1 MYKITRQIAEMIGRF
16 EYAPNEWLD
25 PFACEQEDGTFLVG
39 KNVIQRLKDHPKVK
53 LVNWDE
59 VQVVDEFNN
68 KQKDFGI

>member
-1 MYKITRQIAEMIGRF
+1 MYKITRQIAELIGRF
-16 EYAPNEWLD
+16 EYAKNQWFD

-39 KNVIQRLKDHPKVK
+39 KNVIQQLKDHPKVK

-59 VQVVDEFNN
+59 VQIIDEFNN

>member
-1 MYKITRQIAEMIGRF
+1 MYKITRQIAELIGRF
-16 EYAPNEWLD
+16 EYAQNQWFD

-39 KNVIQRLKDHPKVK
+39 KNVIQQLKDHPKVK

-59 VQVVDEFNN
+59 VQIIDEFNN